1 MTTAAEV
8 LDWSDLLQGT
18 ATKSD
23 IRRAYRLAD
32 EGGTI
37 QAADAVELFGMADP
51 RLHTTMSLRT
61 ALRHLGCVDAE

>member
-18 ATKSD
+18 ATKAD
-23 IRRAYRLAD
+23 ILRAYRLAD